1 MERFFARLERVLE
14 PVLAGLLAFITIGV
28 FIQVVLRY
36 VFAMSFPVGRGA
48 VALRLHLVRVPRHR
62 GLLLAAH
69 HFSFDIFSEILSG
82 RAAGAQRLAIDL
94 CVLSVTLVMVV
105 TGWQFS
111 QMSIARLSPALGIT
125 LLVPTIIIPVSGV
138 LMSLVMPDGHRARLP
153 PDLDRRDAGAT
164 AGHDRAGL
172 TRRC

>member
-1 MERFFARLERVLE
+1 MDRLFALLERVLE

-36 VFAMSFPVGRGA
+36 VFAMSFLWGEELSLFAFIWCVYLGTA
-48 VALRLHLVRVPRHR
+48 VCSWRHT
-62 GLLLAAH
+62 
-69 HFSFDIFSEILSG
+69 HFSFDIFSEVLSG
-82 RAAGAQRLAIDL
+82 RAAGVQRLAVDL

-125 LLVPTIIIPVSGV
+125 LLVPTIVIPVSGA
-138 LMSLVMPDGHRARLP
+138 LMSLVSLMDIARDCRQIWTGEAP
-153 PDLDRRDAGAT
+153 ARRQGT
-164 AGHDRAGL
+164 VEPV
-172 TRRC
+172 

>member
-1 MERFFARLERVLE
+1 VDRVFALLERVLE

-36 VFAMSFPVGRGA
+36 VFAKSFLWGEELSLFAFIWCVFLGTA
-48 VALRLHLVRVPRHR
+48 VCSWRHT
-62 GLLLAAH
+62 
-69 HFSFDIFSEILSG
+69 HFSFDLFSEVLRG
-82 RAAGAQRLAIDL
+82 RAAGVQRLVVDL
-94 CVLSVTLVMVV
+94 CILSVTVVMVV

-138 LMSLVMPDGHRARLP
+138 LMSIVCLVDIARDCRQIWTGETP
-153 PDLDRRDAGAT
+153 ARREPTIDPA
-164 AGHDRAGL
+164 
-172 TRRC
+172 